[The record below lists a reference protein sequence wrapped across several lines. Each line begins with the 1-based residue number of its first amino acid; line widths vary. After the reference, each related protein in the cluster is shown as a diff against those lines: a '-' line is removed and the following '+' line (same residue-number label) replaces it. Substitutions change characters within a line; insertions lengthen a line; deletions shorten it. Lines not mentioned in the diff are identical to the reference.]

1 MAYVTPGTVA
11 AGDVATAAAWNVVV
25 GDIVDHE
32 SRIRQA
38 AVGLVFV
45 SGTSYTPSL
54 STPVP
59 FGAENY
65 DTDAFHDTTTNNSRI
80 TIPTGLGGTY
90 MFEVCLMVNY
100 STQPTFVEINLRA
113 NGTMESSKAIRGGIY
128 QWPTGNSANQHF
140 KVSGI
145 AYNCVATDYFDV
157 CFSITGGSVSATP
170 LTGSTTTS
178 SPTYFRATRIAAA

>member
-1 MAYVTPGTVA
+1 MAYIQPGTVA
-11 AGDVATAAAWNVVV
+11 AGDVATAAAWNVITNDV
-25 GDIVDHE
+25 IDHE

-38 AVGLVFV
+38 AVMATFV
-45 SGTSYTPSL
+45 TATAYTPSL

-59 FGAENY
+59 FGDESY
-65 DTDAFHDTTTNNSRI
+65 DTDAFHNNTTNNSRI

-90 MFEVCLMVNY
+90 MFEVCLMVSY

-113 NGTMESSKAIRGGIY
+113 NGTMENTKAIRGGIY

-170 LTGSTTTS
+170 LTGSLTTS
-178 SPTYFRATRIAAA
+178 TATYFRAARISS